1 MKKLTLAYSPF
12 GTNSTSIFPFDAV
25 YEESFNVVEKGSLV
39 GADALVLWGGTDIHP
54 IFYHQP
60 YHPITQRSGAGD
72 QPSLRDITEWHLMKE
87 AKRLGIPIIGICRGA
102 QFLCVFAGGS
112 LIQDV
117 KGHFH
122 AHGIVTDKGLS
133 MHAAANHHQMMNPA
147 PGTYQLL
154 AWAEQQGKDHEDG
167 HSPAPVVSELLAKG
181 VDPEIIWFPDIKGL
195 AIQPHPEWMPVGS
208 QFVKHTVDLVREFCV
223 TL

>member
-12 GTNSTSIFPFDAV
+12 GTNSSSVYPFDAV
-25 YEESFNVVEKGSLV
+25 YEESFNAVEKGSLQ

-54 IFYHQP
+54 TFYHQP
-60 YHPITQRSGAGD
+60 YHHATERSGTGD
-72 QPSLRDITEWHLMKE
+72 QPSLRDLTEWHLMRE
-87 AKRLGIPIIGICRGA
+87 AKKLKIPIIGICRGA

-117 KGHFH
+117 KGHAH
-122 AHGIVTDKGLS
+122 AHGIITDKGLS
-133 MHAAANHHQMMNPA
+133 MHASANHHQMMNPK
-147 PGTYQLL
+147 PGTYELL
-154 AWAEQQGKDHEDG
+154 AWSEKNGSQYHDG
-167 HSPAPVVSELLAKG
+167 FFPKPVERELDK
-181 VDPEIIWFPDIKGL
+181 DPEIVWFPDIKGL

-208 QFVKHTVDLVREFCV
+208 QFVKHTVELVREYCV